1 MLADM
6 SQTERIRYIRNR
18 TLAIWRRT
26 SNTRFEQG
34 APPTG
39 TDDSIRAAR
48 ALGQKA
54 YIRQLAGGSCGAGPS
69 TVVIPPPCCRT
80 NID

>member
-6 SQTERIRYIRNR
+6 SHTERIRFLRNR
-18 TLAIWRRT
+18 TLAIWKR
-26 SNTRFEQG
+26 NAGNRFEQG
-34 APPTG
+34 APPSG
-39 TDDSIRAAR
+39 VDDSIRAAR

-54 YIRQLAGGSCGAGPS
+54 YIRQQAGGSCGNGPS
-69 TVVIPPPCCRT
+69 AVVIPPPCCNT